1 MELVVVEPW
10 VNIFEKMVPYVPNMV
25 GSVVL
30 LIALQVAH
38 AGIRRLLMRR
48 HWETEE
54 GKLRWTVRLR
64 TTFAAITV
72 FGMVGIWAS
81 QLQTLALS
89 AVAFAAALVLAT
101 KELIMCL
108 SGGVVRVVSEGF
120 TIGDRV
126 EIGASRGE
134 VIRLGLFTT
143 TILEI
148 GPGHQRTGRA
158 LVIPNSQLLTQTV
171 INETFT
177 EAFVLHV
184 ITVPIKRKEDWRA
197 AQEALLEAAHIS
209 CAPYIEEARRHLNR
223 VADRN
228 GLSLSVIEPRVIVQL
243 PDPEKIYML
252 LRVAMPAR
260 DKGRYEQEILRHYLD
275 RTSPPH
281 APHIPDPD
289 PLDDEDEDDSEA
301 DESHD

>member
-1 MELVVVEPW
+1 MEPW
-10 VNIFEKMVPYVPNMV
+10 IKVADKLTPYLPNIV

-30 LIALQVAH
+30 LIALQIAH
-38 AGIRRLLMRR
+38 AGARRLLMRR

-101 KELIMCL
+101 KELIMCI

-120 TIGDRV
+120 TLGDRV
-126 EIGASRGE
+126 EIGSSRGE
-134 VIRLGLFTT
+134 VIRLGVFTT

-158 LVIPNSQLLTQTV
+158 LVVPNSQLLTQTV

-177 EAFVLHV
+177 DAFVLHV
-184 ITVPIKRKEDWRA
+184 VTVPVKRKEDWRK
-197 AQEALLEAAHIS
+197 AQEALLEAAQET
-209 CAPYIEEARRHLNR
+209 CAPYIDEARRHLNR

-243 PDPEKIYML
+243 PDPEKINLL

-275 RTSPPH
+275 RTSPPD
-281 APHIPDPD
+281 APHIPDLD
-289 PLDDEDEDDSEA
+289 DEPLDDEDEDDA
-301 DESHD
+301 THNHD

>member
-1 MELVVVEPW
+1 
-10 VNIFEKMVPYVPNMV
+10 
-25 GSVVL
+25 
-30 LIALQVAH
+30 
-38 AGIRRLLMRR
+38 MRR

-101 KELIMCL
+101 KELIMCI

-120 TIGDRV
+120 TLGDRV
-126 EIGASRGE
+126 EIGSSRGE
-134 VIRLGLFTT
+134 VIRLGVFTT

-177 EAFVLHV
+177 DAFVLHV
-184 ITVPIKRKEDWRA
+184 VTVPVKRREDWRR
-197 AQEALLEAAHIS
+197 AQEALLEAAQET
-209 CAPYIEEARRHLNR
+209 CVPYIDEARRHLNR

-243 PDPEKIYML
+243 PEPDKLNLL

-275 RTSPPH
+275 RTSPPD
-281 APHIPDPD
+281 APYIPDPD
-289 PLDDEDEDDSEA
+289 EALLEDEDD
-301 DESHD
+301 HDGAHNHD